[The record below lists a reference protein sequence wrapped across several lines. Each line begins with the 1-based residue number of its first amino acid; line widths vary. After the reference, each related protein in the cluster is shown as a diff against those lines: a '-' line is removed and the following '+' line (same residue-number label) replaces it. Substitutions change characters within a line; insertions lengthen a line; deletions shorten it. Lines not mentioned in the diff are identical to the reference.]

1 MVLSGQSGQP
11 AALLPSGYQIVLS
24 EFTVTPRYA
33 NRVGEGPM
41 HWAVRIP
48 LRLMLSIIVLLVT
61 LILEIFLSM
70 FTYMYLALVHL
81 TFFGELVRYARHALN
96 GMVDL
101 MESLAPGLSTQA
113 HATLVG
119 ELGPKSFLLLFIG
132 LFASGLIRVIV
143 WGWRKAMVRVPST
156 GKASPKPS

>member
-1 MVLSGQSGQP
+1 
-11 AALLPSGYQIVLS
+11 
-24 EFTVTPRYA
+24 
-33 NRVGEGPM
+33 M
-41 HWAVRIP
+41 HRIVRIP
-48 LRLMLSIIVLLVT
+48 LRLVLSISVLLVT

-70 FTYMYLALVHL
+70 FTYMYLALFHL

-101 MESLAPGLSTQA
+101 MESLFPGLSTQA

-119 ELGPKSFLLLFIG
+119 ELGPKSFLLLFVG

-143 WGWRKAMVRVPST
+143 WGSRKAMVRARST
-156 GKASPKPS
+156 GKVSPKPS